1 MWTGKLESIF
11 IGSIPGGRME
21 EKYQVRAVPGSGL
34 EGDRYF
40 KFASP
45 SSSKKDAG
53 REVTLIEIEALE
65 AIERDFGITL
75 GRGGSRRNLV
85 TRAVPLNHLV
95 GREFRIGEVRLKGIQ
110 LCEPCSHLA
119 SLTEKKVLPALVHR
133 GGLRAQIL
141 SEGQLKSGDAIVPVE
156 DG

>member
-11 IGSIPGGRME
+11 IGPTPGQPMVERD
-21 EKYQVRAVPGSGL
+21 QVRAVPGSGL

-40 KFASP
+40 NP
-45 SSSKKDAG
+45 EGNSSRAKDAG
-53 REVTLIEIEALE
+53 WEVTLIESEALE
-65 AIERDFGITL
+65 AIQRDFGITL
-75 GRGGSRRNLV
+75 QRGGSRRNLV

-95 GREFRIGEVRLKGIQ
+95 GRKFRVGEVILRGVR

-119 SLTEKKVLPALVHR
+119 DLTDKKVLPALIHR

-141 SEGQLKSGDAIVPVE
+141 TGGMIRVGDTITPE
-156 DG
+156 NGG

>member
-11 IGSIPGGRME
+11 IGPEPGQPMV
-21 EKYQVRAVPGSGL
+21 EKDQVRAVPGSGL

-40 KFASP
+40 KLEGT
-45 SSSKKDAG
+45 SSRKKDAG

-65 AIERDFGITL
+65 AIQRDFGITL
-75 GRGGSRRNLV
+75 QRGGSRRNLV
-85 TRAVPLNHLV
+85 TREVPLNHLV
-95 GREFRIGEVRLKGIQ
+95 GREFRIGDVTLRGIQ

-141 SEGQLKSGDAIVPVE
+141 TDGMIRVGDTITTE
-156 DG
+156 DVG

>member
-11 IGSIPGGRME
+11 IGPELGESMIEMDQA
-21 EKYQVRAVPGSGL
+21 KAVAGSGL

-40 KFASP
+40 KSE
-45 SSSKKDAG
+45 SRSTNEKEAG

-65 AIERDFGITL
+65 AIQRDFGITL
-75 GRGGSRRNLV
+75 GLGGSRRNLV
-85 TRAVPLNHLV
+85 TRSVPLNHLV
-95 GREFRIGEVRLKGIQ
+95 GKDFCVGEVRLRGIQ

-119 SLTEKKVLPALVHR
+119 SMTEKKVLPALVHR

-141 SEGQLKSGDAIVPVE
+141 SGGLLRTGDAIVPGDE
-156 DG
+156 